1 MGPLQALTK
10 TYYDRLDITRA
21 LPQLGLPSAIRHG
34 FRKSELPDPDLLE
47 LNSKTK
53 EPNVL
58 CVEAVHEDG
67 VIGIVPLLSP
77 CSYSR
82 GSKLTKELVRLG
94 VHPLDIKIATLD
106 LATIDVRQARQDVEP
121 GWTFRDSVD
130 WMFWTHEDQKKLE
143 LEAEDDDT

>member
-1 MGPLQALTK
+1 MGPLQALAK
-10 TYYDRLDITRA
+10 TYSDRLGITRA
-21 LPQLGLPSAIRHG
+21 MPQLGLPGATRHG
-34 FRKSELPDPDLLE
+34 FKKSELPAPDLLE
-47 LNSKTK
+47 LNSQTK

-58 CVEAVHEDG
+58 CVEAVDEDG
-67 VIGIVPLLSP
+67 VLGIVPLLSP

-106 LATIDVRQARQDVEP
+106 LATIDGRQTRQDAEP
-121 GWTFRDSVD
+121 SWTFRDAVD

-143 LEAEDDDT
+143 AEADDA